1 VWTLKPTGAGPIDNT
16 TFYAA
21 LIINSDIGHG
31 EYMQP
36 GWFFCVNCHGRYFAG
51 DAPNGLTGAG
61 PVPSAGRST
70 APPWTTHWPGGLNY
84 GLRLPQGTVGETRG
98 RQSGSERSPRSNRF
112 RRPERHTRLPGS
124 RAS

>member
-21 LIINSDIGHG
+21 LIINSNIGHG

-51 DAPNGLTGAG
+51 DAPNGLAGVG
-61 PVPSAGRST
+61 PVPSTGRPRPGAAADT
-70 APPWTTHWPGGLNY
+70 ALA
-84 GLRLPQGTVGETRG
+84 
-98 RQSGSERSPRSNRF
+98 
-112 RRPERHTRLPGS
+112 RRPQL
-124 RAS
+124 RASSAAGHRGGKLESLTLCGPP